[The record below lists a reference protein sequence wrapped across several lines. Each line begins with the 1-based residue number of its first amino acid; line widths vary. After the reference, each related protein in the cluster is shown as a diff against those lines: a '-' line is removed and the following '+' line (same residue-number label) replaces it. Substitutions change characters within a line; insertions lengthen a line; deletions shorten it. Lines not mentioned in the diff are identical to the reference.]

1 MAARAVGIGA
11 GWDCRDVRGIV
22 DEGTAG
28 DAGGGR
34 AMEGGPR

>member
-1 MAARAVGIGA
+1 
-11 GWDCRDVRGIV
+11 VRGIV